1 MPSKSQLSWPSP
13 HVSQRRSRFKKK
25 KTCWTFFFCL
35 TRVFVCFSRHTVT
48 PWPRSETRHLLDLD
62 MSLKAHANTHKV
74 NTEAC
79 SCLDLTAGLSIDTD
93 RAFVC
98 LVSSPAAISH
108 RTPLLT
114 FYASAQQE
122 LGFVIS
128 YFCGWRSLCNALHM
142 LLQGCRVVLTTQ
154 RDAEVAWEAPLL
166 RGEKWCENQ

>member
-1 MPSKSQLSWPSP
+1 MSLNTDPD
-13 HVSQRRSRFKKK
+13 KKK

-128 YFCGWRSLCNALHM
+128 YFCGWRSL
-142 LLQGCRVVLTTQ
+142 LQCSAHVAAGLPCCVDNTARCWGGMRGATSE
-154 RDAEVAWEAPLL
+154 RWEVMWKSVADEGR
-166 RGEKWCENQ
+166 RG

>member
-1 MPSKSQLSWPSP
+1 
-13 HVSQRRSRFKKK
+13 
-25 KTCWTFFFCL
+25 
-35 TRVFVCFSRHTVT
+35 
-48 PWPRSETRHLLDLD
+48 

-154 RDAEVAWEAPLL
+154 RDAEVA
-166 RGEKWCENQ
+166 